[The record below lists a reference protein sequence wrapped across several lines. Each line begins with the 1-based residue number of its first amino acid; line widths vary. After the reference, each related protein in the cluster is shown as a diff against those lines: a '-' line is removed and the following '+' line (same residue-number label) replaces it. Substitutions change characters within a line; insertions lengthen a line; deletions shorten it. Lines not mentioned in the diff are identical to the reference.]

1 MMKEQTVDAV
11 GLTAGKTA
19 TFGGGVSA
27 ILFGLSA
34 YDVAAI
40 TGAVVAVLGLCL
52 QWYYNRRRDR
62 REERESKVRIER
74 YRWEMEREAK
84 ALSEELKGIFAADNH
99 CGPPAP

>member
-74 YRWEMEREAK
+74 YRWEMEREAE
-84 ALSEELKGIFAADNH
+84 ALSKELKGIFTAENR
-99 CGPPAP
+99 CGPPRP

>member
-1 MMKEQTVDAV
+1 MMKGQTVDTI
-11 GLTAGKTA
+11 GLTAGQTA
-19 TFGGGVSA
+19 TFGGSVTA

-40 TGAVVAVLGLCL
+40 TGAVVAVLGLFL
-52 QWYYNRRRDR
+52 QWHYLRLRHR

-74 YRWEMEREAK
+74 YRWEMEREAE
-84 ALSEELKGIFAADNH
+84 ALAKELSGIFAAENR